1 MKTAFPK
8 PILYIHY
15 ILTCKVFRLSIY
27 FSFAIS
33 VFRDEKMK
41 TLEVKPL
48 EKRKLNVLI
57 MEKEYNE
64 PFDVAN
70 PSPSTNSNPLNAL
83 HKPSIGFFKF
93 LENVVSKVNLD
104 FATEELGMRSQK
116 DFFEDNIVA
125 EVFRESSVP
134 FFPVDID
141 ENAKTYLATAVDK
154 KVEQRDKVL
163 KALENL
169 SKQKDQEHSTER
181 EYLVAYGQSLQL
193 EIEEQER
200 EVNFPIRESWIA
212 MGILDHAK
220 EIMGKDEVTCL
231 HICSPEHTEGIKQ
244 LLESL
249 DAKVETVKLSKK
261 VISANA
267 EMPSSHELENWLQSM
282 QIQVKPVIGKAS
294 EDAPYLLFYLD
305 TDVKASP
312 FDICM
317 AYDIGYDAVIPYE
330 NVTPEDANII
340 VQDALLSRGPKGVKH
355 TAFLIGGKNAERAED
370 VFKAVKDAMFP
381 PFKTSIVVDPA
392 GAYTTAAAM
401 VAKAESALLASNLGE
416 LKDKTCAILGTGAVG
431 QIAAVLLAKIGCNV
445 MIVSLNPKRIDGKEH
460 AENVA
465 RLLAKDHGVQV
476 EGIFAPTP
484 ASKIEVLKKAD
495 VVMCAGI
502 RGVRLISKEMLNEV
516 KHIKVIVDINAVPPF
531 GVEGI
536 ELKDDMREMMPGI
549 FTIGALTVG
558 NIKHKLEKEILRE
571 ARSNGKELYNYTI
584 ALPMARK
591 LLQKELFP
599 KVTLTLSYSKN
610 SK

>member
-1 MKTAFPK
+1 
-8 PILYIHY
+8 
-15 ILTCKVFRLSIY
+15 
-27 FSFAIS
+27 
-33 VFRDEKMK
+33 MK

-48 EKRKLNVLI
+48 EKKKLNVLI

-64 PFDVAN
+64 PFDTAV
-70 PSPSTNSNPLNAL
+70 TTDSNPLKSL
-83 HKPSIGFFKF
+83 HKPSIGFYKF
-93 LENVVSKVNLD
+93 LENVISKVNLD

-116 DFFEDNIVA
+116 DFLEDNILA
-125 EVFRESSVP
+125 EVFRKSSVP
-134 FFPVDID
+134 FFSVDID
-141 ENAKTYLATAVDK
+141 ENAMTYLKTAMDK
-154 KVEQRDKVL
+154 KVEQRNQVL
-163 KALENL
+163 KALDNL
-169 SKQKDQEHSTER
+169 AKQKDQGDSTER
-181 EYLVAYGQSLQL
+181 DYLVAYGQTMQL

-200 EVNFPIRESWIA
+200 EVKFPIRESWMV

-220 EIMGKDEVTCL
+220 EVTGRDEVTCL
-231 HICSPEHTEGIKQ
+231 HICSPEHAKGIKQ

-249 DAKVETVKLSKK
+249 NAKVETAKLSKK

-267 EMPSSHELENWLQSM
+267 EMPSSHELQDWLQSM

-294 EDAPYLLFYLD
+294 EDSPYLLFYLD

-317 AYDIGYDAVIPYE
+317 AYDVGYNAVIPYE
-330 NVTPEDANII
+330 NVTPEDANSI

-381 PFKTSIVVDPA
+381 PFKTSIVIDPA

-401 VAKAESALLASNLGE
+401 VAKAESALLVSKLGE

-431 QIAAVLLAKIGCNV
+431 QIAAVLLAKMGCNV
-445 MIVSLNPKRIDGKEH
+445 MIVSLNPKRVDGKEH
-460 AENVA
+460 AENIA

-476 EGIFAPTP
+476 QGIFAPTP

-495 VVMCAGI
+495 VIMCAGI
-502 RGVRLISKEMLNEV
+502 KGIRLIDKDMLNEV
-516 KHIKVIVDINAVPPF
+516 KHIKVLLDINAIPPF

-558 NIKHKLEKEILRE
+558 NLKHKVEKEILRE
-571 ARSNGKELYNYTI
+571 ARSNGKEVYNYNI
-584 ALPMARK
+584 ALPMARN
-591 LLQKELFP
+591 LLQKSLFP
-599 KVTLTLSYSKN
+599 NVTLTLSYSPTKK

>member
-1 MKTAFPK
+1 
-8 PILYIHY
+8 
-15 ILTCKVFRLSIY
+15 
-27 FSFAIS
+27 
-33 VFRDEKMK
+33 MK

-48 EKRKLNVLI
+48 EKKKLNVLI

-64 PFDVAN
+64 PFDAAD
-70 PSPSTNSNPLNAL
+70 SNPLNAL
-83 HKPSIGFFKF
+83 HRPSIGFYKF
-93 LENVVSKVNLD
+93 LESVVGKVRLD
-104 FATEELGMRSQK
+104 FATEELGARSQK
-116 DFFEDNIVA
+116 DFFEKNILA
-125 EVFRESSVP
+125 EVFRKSSVQ

-141 ENAKTYLATAVDK
+141 ENAMTYLKTAVDK
-154 KVEQRDKVL
+154 KLEQRNQVL
-163 KALENL
+163 KALDNL
-169 SKQKDQEHSTER
+169 SKQKDQGDSAER
-181 EYLVAYGQSLQL
+181 DYLVAYGQSLQL
-193 EIEEQER
+193 EIEEQEQ
-200 EVNFPIRESWIA
+200 EVKFPIRESWIV

-220 EIMGKDEVTCL
+220 EVTGKDEITCL
-231 HICSPEHTEGIKQ
+231 HICSPEHAEGVKK

-249 DAKVETVKLSKK
+249 NAKVETAKLSKK

-267 EMPSSHELENWLQSM
+267 EMPSSHELEDWLQSM

-294 EDAPYLLFYLD
+294 ENSPYLLFYLD

-317 AYDIGYDAVIPYE
+317 AYDVGYDAVIPYE
-330 NVTPEDANII
+330 NVTPEDANTI

-401 VAKAESALLASNLGE
+401 VAKAESAVLASKLGE

-431 QIAAVLLAKIGCNV
+431 QIAAVLLAKMGCNV
-445 MIVSLNPKRIDGKEH
+445 MIVSLNPKRVDGKEH
-460 AENVA
+460 AENIA

-476 EGIFAPTP
+476 QGIFAPTP

-502 RGVRLISKEMLNEV
+502 KGVRLVDKEMLNEV
-516 KHIKVIVDINAVPPF
+516 KHIKVLLDINAIPPF

-558 NIKHKLEKEILRE
+558 NLKHKVEKEILRE
-571 ARSNGKELYNYTI
+571 ARSNGKEVYNYNI
-584 ALPMARK
+584 ALPMARN
-591 LLQKELFP
+591 LLQKKLFP
-599 KVTLTLSYSKN
+599 KLTLTLSYSASKN

>member
-1 MKTAFPK
+1 MK
-8 PILYIHY
+8 
-15 ILTCKVFRLSIY
+15 V
-27 FSFAIS
+27 
-33 VFRDEKMK
+33 
-41 TLEVKPL
+41 LEVKPL
-48 EKRKLNVLI
+48 EKRRLNVLI

-64 PFDVAN
+64 PFDVAD
-70 PSPSTNSNPLNAL
+70 PSPSTSSNPLNAL

-93 LENVVSKVNLD
+93 LENVVAKVNLD

-116 DFFEDNIVA
+116 DFFEDNILA
-125 EVFRESSVP
+125 EIFRKSNVP

-141 ENAKTYLATAVDK
+141 ENAKTYLKTATDK
-154 KVEQRDKVL
+154 KIEQRDKVL
-163 KALENL
+163 KAIDNL
-169 SKQKDQEHSTER
+169 SKQKDQKYSTER
-181 EYLVAYGQSLQL
+181 DYLVAYGQSLQL

-200 EVNFPIRESWIA
+200 EVNFPIRESWIV
-212 MGILDHAK
+212 MGVLDHAK
-220 EIMGKDEVTCL
+220 ENSGKDEITCL
-231 HICSPEHTEGIKQ
+231 HICSPEHVEGIKK

-249 DAKVETVKLSKK
+249 DAKVETAKLSKK
-261 VISANA
+261 VISTNA
-267 EMPSSHELENWLQSM
+267 EMPTSHELEDWLQSM
-282 QIQVKPVIGKAS
+282 QIQVKPVIGKAA
-294 EDAPYLLFYLD
+294 ETAPYLLFYLD

-317 AYDIGYDAVIPYE
+317 SYDVGYDAVIPYE

-340 VQDALLSRGPKGVKH
+340 VQDALFSRGPKGVKH

-381 PFKTSIVVDPA
+381 PFKTSIIVDPA

-401 VAKAESALLASNLGE
+401 VAKAESALLASKLGE

-431 QIAAVLLAKIGCNV
+431 QIAAVLLAKLGCSV
-445 MIVSLNPKRIDGKEH
+445 MIVSLNPKRVDGKEH

-476 EGIFAPTP
+476 QGIFAPTP
-484 ASKIEVLKKAD
+484 ASKIEILKKAD

-502 RGVRLISKEMLNEV
+502 RGVRLIDKEMLNEV
-516 KHIKVIVDINAVPPF
+516 KHIKVILDINAVPPF

-536 ELKDDMREMMPGI
+536 ELKDDMKEMMPGI

-558 NIKHKLEKEILRE
+558 NLKHKLEKEILKE
-571 ARSNGKELYNYTI
+571 ARSNGKEVYNYTI

-591 LLQKELFP
+591 LLQKALFP
-599 KVTLTLSYSKN
+599 KVTLTLSYSKK